1 MGSTRICTRILKF
14 VYIFLAL
21 VKMVFLELI
30 FTVGLFFIKYTYIY
44 WILWPRKLDLNRI
57 VWELQVNFEISDTKM
72 LDAPSTSDYI
82 TNVLT

>member
-1 MGSTRICTRILKF
+1 MGSRRICTRILKF

-44 WILWPRKLDLNRI
+44 WILLA
-57 VWELQVNFEISDTKM
+57 TKVR
-72 LDAPSTSDYI
+72 LEPHSLGVTGKF
-82 TNVLT
+82 